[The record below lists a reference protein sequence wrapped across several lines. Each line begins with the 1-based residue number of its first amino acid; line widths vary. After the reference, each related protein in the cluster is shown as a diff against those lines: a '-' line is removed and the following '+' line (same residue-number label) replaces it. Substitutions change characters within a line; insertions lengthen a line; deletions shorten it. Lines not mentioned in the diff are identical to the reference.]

1 MDSNFTTILNASAN
15 YMHFT
20 FTNIQEI
27 LSRYTVNYQ
36 KGKKSLEDRL
46 NNRAFMKEKDK
57 SNIFSEKIP
66 VGKSRQS
73 SMQANSNIMHTIPPP
88 NQVICN
94 PHNDKNINP
103 PQNNERR
110 YFSQ

>member
-20 FTNIQEI
+20 FTAIQEI

-46 NNRAFMKEKDK
+46 NNRVFMKEKDK

-88 NQVICN
+88 IQVICN

>member
-15 YMHFT
+15 YMNFT

-46 NNRAFMKEKDK
+46 NNRVFMKEKDK

-73 SMQANSNIMHTIPPP
+73 SMQANSNIMHPIPPP
-88 NQVICN
+88 IQLICN

>member
-1 MDSNFTTILNASAN
+1 MEHNFANILNASAN

-20 FTNIQEI
+20 FTAIQEI

-46 NNRAFMKEKDK
+46 NNRVFMKEKDK

-73 SMQANSNIMHTIPPP
+73 SMQTNSNIVHTIPPP
-88 NQVICN
+88 IQVICN
-94 PHNDKNINP
+94 PQNDKNNK
-103 PQNNERR
+103 PQPNN
-110 YFSQ
+110 